1 MTHWIEAD
9 RIGIDLWTDRD
20 RDRDRKTDGH
30 AEAAAVDGG
39 GQKEEQSFC
48 PLDDDIINRVSISGQ
63 QRQQRD
69 IFVFK
74 CETIKEDKQIMD
86 SI

>member
-1 MTHWIEAD
+1 MD
-9 RIGIDLWTDRD
+9 RQGQRQRQEDR
-20 RDRDRKTDGH
+20 RTCSG
-30 AEAAAVDGG
+30 VGGG

-48 PLDDDIINRVSISGQ
+48 PSDDDIINRVSISGQ
-63 QRQQRD
+63 QQRQRD

-74 CETIKEDKQIMD
+74 CETIKEDKQIKD